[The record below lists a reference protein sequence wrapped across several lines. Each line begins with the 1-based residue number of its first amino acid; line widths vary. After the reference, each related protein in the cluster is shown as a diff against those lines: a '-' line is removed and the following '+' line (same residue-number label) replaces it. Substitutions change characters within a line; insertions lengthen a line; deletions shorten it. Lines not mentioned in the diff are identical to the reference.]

1 MDVVVSNLQKIGGT
15 LEIDSVPGQGSTMNL
30 KIPLTLAI
38 IDGIVMDVGDSS
50 FVMETGAVR
59 EFVHVTEDM
68 LIHEPDGESRS

>member
-1 MDVVVSNLQKIGGT
+1 
-15 LEIDSVPGQGSTMNL
+15 MNL

-68 LIHEPDGESRS
+68 LIHEPDGRESVMIRGGLLPGHPSG